1 MKPYNQARTGIEEL
15 AKPDQILVA
24 TDLEDCEFLLPYAVE
39 QAKTCGAPLTL
50 LHSLMNAGIPEFDT
64 AGFAEVER
72 RAEEKMNKAV
82 EKVRAEGVSCNS
94 EISHTFFPED
104 TVPGAVRRI
113 GAKRLIMA
121 TRGRGRIGQ
130 IMLGS
135 VAQRLLSVLD
145 IPIFV
150 VGPHVDAAP
159 EHGHFSP
166 KRILHPVSFAQ
177 GYHESVEFARD
188 VAELYGAQLILSH
201 VLDPDLADKVNPRK
215 TEQWAKN
222 ALDEA
227 ISDRTTLRVPLLTH
241 VDCGNVIDEI
251 LHTAK
256 VFRADWIVLGA
267 KVFAETPIVANS
279 IAYKLMAASK
289 VPVLTLPH
297 RIRRGAEKSTME
309 AVPVAAG

>member
-1 MKPYNQARTGIEEL
+1 
-15 AKPDQILVA
+15 
-24 TDLEDCEFLLPYAVE
+24 
-39 QAKTCGAPLTL
+39 
-50 LHSLMNAGIPEFDT
+50 
-64 AGFAEVER
+64 
-72 RAEEKMNKAV
+72 
-82 EKVRAEGVSCNS
+82 
-94 EISHTFFPED
+94 
-104 TVPGAVRRI
+104 
-113 GAKRLIMA
+113 
-121 TRGRGRIGQ
+121 
-130 IMLGS
+130 
-135 VAQRLLSVLD
+135 
-145 IPIFV
+145 
-150 VGPHVDAAP
+150 VDAAP